1 MLICHIYEL
10 YIELAID
17 VFKTQKMELVHFLKD
32 FLAGLPNSKCIEEIL
47 TNAIYLMAETDP
59 DGCRGILRNYSHL
72 EPEISLPDM
81 ARQIA
86 SKKLVSQGFLIG
98 KDFGFESNGKLVFN
112 PKNSTNLKSILMTES
127 SPGDRLLIE
136 EILQVRD

>member
-10 YIELAID
+10 YIELAVD

-32 FLAGLPNSKCIEEIL
+32 FLAGLPNSKCIEEVL
-47 TNAIYLMAETDP
+47 KNAIYLMAETDP

-72 EPEISLPDM
+72 EPEISLPTM
-81 ARQIA
+81 ARKLA
-86 SKKLVSQGFLIG
+86 SKKLVSKGFLIG
-98 KDFGFESNGKLVFN
+98 KDFDFDANGKLFFN
-112 PKNSTNLKSILMTES
+112 NKNTINLKSILMTES

-136 EILQVRD
+136 EILQVKD